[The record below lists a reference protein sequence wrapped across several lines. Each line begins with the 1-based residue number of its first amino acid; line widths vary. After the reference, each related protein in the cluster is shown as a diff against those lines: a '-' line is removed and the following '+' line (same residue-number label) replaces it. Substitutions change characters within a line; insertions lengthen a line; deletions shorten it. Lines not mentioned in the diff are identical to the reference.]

1 MDRSEGVLDA
11 LNALLQ
17 SWTAE
22 LKKCSSR
29 DSLGNV
35 TYGEKNADAG
45 GVVWTLLNDM
55 KEVSKGCLTPTTP

>member
-22 LKKCSSR
+22 H
-29 DSLGNV
+29 SLGNV

-55 KEVSKGCLTPTTP
+55 KEVSKGWLTPTTP